1 LRVSCRDGRTHRYGK
16 AGAARSPRDR
26 LRFVRIASAAH
37 REIRSLMDRMLN
49 DALDLGLLRTDDVRV
64 FPLAARAL
72 VYGLART
79 NIDGHLAQ

>member
-1 LRVSCRDGRTHRYGK
+1 
-16 AGAARSPRDR
+16 
-26 LRFVRIASAAH
+26 
-37 REIRSLMDRMLN
+37 MDRMLN

>member
-1 LRVSCRDGRTHRYGK
+1 VRRGRRVIDFDS
-16 AGAARSPRDR
+16 SESLPRDN
-26 LRFVRIASAAH
+26 